1 MHLQLKLWSTKPGIK
16 NLCFL
21 SPGPWNVKERAEQQL
36 QTITKHFQWSCKM
49 PWIHSTPPET
59 WTAPLWNSSLSL
71 AKHISCPSL
80 AGSPHQTLW
89 RLCLLTP
96 WNKEPLSL
104 FHLKLLL
111 LALLSSFLPER
122 IPYNFFSFSTSQF
135 TNADMGHW
143 RTTMHPAHAEGN
155 FPFVLSNTGEL
166 IVKGCPHELSYDC
179 TGDSW
184 VLVKEKRD
192 FSEKNLTP

>member
-1 MHLQLKLWSTKPGIK
+1 MHLQLKLWFTKPGIK

-21 SPGPWNVKERAEQQL
+21 SPGPWNVKERAERQL

-104 FHLKLLL
+104 FVSN
-111 LALLSSFLPER
+111 SSLPCFHPVFQTYSFQFLEFQHITIHKCRHGPLE
-122 IPYNFFSFSTSQF
+122 NH
-135 TNADMGHW
+135 ND
-143 RTTMHPAHAEGN
+143 PAHAEGN
-155 FPFVLSNTGEL
+155 FPFVLSNTSEL

-192 FSEKNLTP
+192 FSEKT

>member
-1 MHLQLKLWSTKPGIK
+1 MHLQLKLWFTKPGIK

-21 SPGPWNVKERAEQQL
+21 SPGPWNVKERAERQL

-104 FHLKLLL
+104 FRLELL
-111 LALLSSFLPER
+111 LALLSSCLPDVFLS
-122 IPYNFFSFSTSQF
+122 ISWVSAHHNSQMQ
-135 TNADMGHW
+135 TWATGEPQW
-143 RTTMHPAHAEGN
+143 PRTAEGN
-155 FPFVLSNTGEL
+155 FPFVLSSTSEL

-184 VLVKEKRD
+184 VVVKEKRD
-192 FSEKNLTP
+192 FSEKT